1 MKILLDAPQ
10 SEAHSDAQI
19 ESAGVRK
26 LHLPFG
32 LIGLRQL
39 THFELEGLQEGMP
52 FQTLRS
58 LGEDAIEFVVA
69 EAAALVD
76 SYTIVLRDE
85 DTEPLG
91 IRSQE
96 DALILNIVA
105 IHSHDP
111 QHVTVNLVGPL
122 VVNRSTGMG
131 SQVIISNSA
140 DYSSEYVLVD
150 ERGSACLETPPQESH

>member
-10 SEAHSDAQI
+10 SDTQSEPVVSM
-19 ESAGVRK
+19 K

-39 THFELEGLQEGMP
+39 THFELESLQDGMP

-58 LGEDAIEFVVA
+58 MGEDAIEFVVA
-69 EAAALVD
+69 EGSMLVD

-91 IRSQE
+91 IRSPE

-122 VVNRSTGMG
+122 VVNRSTGIG
-131 SQVIISNSA
+131 SQVIISNSS
-140 DYSSEYVLVD
+140 DYSSEHVLVD
-150 ERGSACLETPPQESH
+150 ERAPSPAENSSQESP

>member
-10 SEAHSDAQI
+10 PDAQP
-19 ESAGVRK
+19 EAVAAMK

-39 THFELEGLQEGMP
+39 THFELEALQDGMP

-58 LGEDAIEFVVA
+58 MGEEAMEFVVV
-69 EAAALVD
+69 EPSMLLD
-76 SYTIVLRDE
+76 SYTIVLREE

-91 IRSQE
+91 IRAPE
-96 DALILNIVA
+96 DALVLNIVS

-122 VVNRSTGMG
+122 VINRASGIG
-131 SQVIISNSA
+131 SQVIISNSS
-140 DYSSEYVLVD
+140 DYSIEHVLVD
-150 ERGSACLETPPQESH
+150 ERGGKPVGTLAQESL